1 LGSVETAIFT
11 GVIGG
16 SLAKA
21 RRPWKKPRMNYRHSF
36 HAGNFADVMK
46 HIVLSRII
54 EYLKLK
60 DKAFRVIDTHAGSG
74 LYALTEGN
82 AAHTGEW
89 HGGIEKL
96 LNAML
101 GGKTREI
108 VLPYILSVQA
118 QNGSGKLEAY
128 PGSPKIARSLLRNQ
142 DRLTAIELHPKD
154 AKLLAK
160 TFEGDFQ
167 TRVIELDGWLSLGA
181 HLPPKEKRGLVLID
195 PPFEEPGEFERMH
208 EGLQKAHSR
217 WPGGIYALWY
227 PVKDRAA
234 VAMFHKGLAQSG
246 IAKILRAEL
255 MIRGGVGEPRLDGC
269 GMIVVNPPFVLEAE
283 LRKILPAL
291 AQSLGEDAG
300 AGFRLEWIAGE

>member
-1 LGSVETAIFT
+1 
-11 GVIGG
+11 
-16 SLAKA
+16 
-21 RRPWKKPRMNYRHSF
+21 MNYRHSF

-46 HIVLSRII
+46 HIVLTRII

-74 LYALTEGN
+74 IYLLTEGD
-82 AAHTGEW
+82 AARTGEW

-96 LNAML
+96 LNTPVAANDL
-101 GGKTREI
+101 
-108 VLPYILSVQA
+108 LQPYIHAVQA
-118 QNGSGKLEAY
+118 VNGSEALKTY
-128 PGSPKIARSLLRNQ
+128 PGSPKITRYLLRKQ

-160 TFEGDFQ
+160 AFADDFQ

-195 PPFEEPGEFERMH
+195 PPFEEPGEFERLV

-227 PVKDRAA
+227 PVKDRKG
-234 VAMFHKGLAQSG
+234 VAKFHSALAETG
-246 IAKILRAEL
+246 IAKVLRIEL
-255 MIRGGVGEPRLDGC
+255 CIRGASDEPQLDGS
-269 GMIVVNPPFVLEAE
+269 GMIVVNPPFTLVEE
-283 LRKILPAL
+283 LKVILPVLTDVL
-291 AQSLGEDAG
+291 AEDSG
-300 AGFRLEWIAGE
+300 AAFRLDWIAGE